1 MYKRWVKSSENIAVE
16 EKKEEFQKKKIW
28 IYEDFSEEKMIYITL
43 RVMMAIQY
51 LHSKNVVFMDLKPQ
65 NILIFRDWQVKLGDF
80 GGAIRIRDDLLE
92 YNVHC
97 YTAKFASKEF
107 VEKVKKPKQK
117 FSKKELMDHEFYS
130 LWKTFSY
137 FEE

>member
-51 LHSKNVVFMDLKPQ
+51 LHSKNVVFMDLKP
-65 NILIFRDWQVKLGDF
+65 
-80 GGAIRIRDDLLE
+80 
-92 YNVHC
+92 
-97 YTAKFASKEF
+97 
-107 VEKVKKPKQK
+107 
-117 FSKKELMDHEFYS
+117 
-130 LWKTFSY
+130 
-137 FEE
+137 